1 MTNKINMHKEL
12 SGIFAHNKDGSYS
25 TQASRRATLHQIAD
39 DLKQL
44 GFFNLSVHGLKPKHI
59 EKIINH
65 WKNQNLKEG
74 TIKNRMSHLRW
85 LSQKI
90 NKPAIIARNNA
101 HYGIANRT
109 YVTNISKAKS
119 AESSVIGQVKDERLK
134 FTFLLQQEFG
144 LRREEAIKFQSK
156 FAVTHGKPGFI
167 RLKATWCKGG
177 RERYIPIETKR
188 QQALV
193 SELVHRFPLTSLI
206 PLDASYVDQLRKYEG
221 ECKRLGLMKMHGL
234 RHAYAQNRY
243 RELTGWRAP
252 SDNGPARKE
261 LSLIQKGKDFAAR
274 MTISH
279 ELGHGRESIT
289 AVYLGR

>member
-12 SGIFAHNKDGSYS
+12 SGILAHNKDGSHS

-65 WKNQNLKEG
+65 WKAQSLREG

-109 YVTNISKAKS
+109 YVTNISKAKYV
-119 AESSVIGQVKDERLK
+119 ENSVIGQVNDDRLK
-134 FTFLLQQEFG
+134 FSFLLQQEFG
-144 LRREEAIKFQSK
+144 LRREEAIKFQPK
-156 FAVTHGKPGFI
+156 FAVAHDKPGFI
-167 RLKATWCKGG
+167 RLKDSWCKGG
-177 RERYIPIETKR
+177 RERYIPIKTER

-193 SELVHRFPLTSLI
+193 RELIHRFPLTSLI
-206 PLDASYVDQLRKYEG
+206 PLDSSYVNQLRKYEG

-234 RHAYAQNRY
+234 RHTYSQSRY
-243 RELTGWRAP
+243 LEITGWKAP
-252 SDNGPARKE
+252 ADGGPCRQD
-261 LSLIQKGKDFAAR
+261 LSPKQKDVDHKAR
-274 MTISH
+274 MVISQ
-279 ELGHGRESIT
+279 ELGHEREAIT

>member
-1 MTNKINMHKEL
+1 ITMTNKINMHKEL
-12 SGIFAHNKDGSYS
+12 SVILAHNKDGSFS
-25 TQASRRATLHQIAD
+25 TQASRKATLHQIAG
-39 DLKQL
+39 DLKTL
-44 GFFNLSVHGLKPKHI
+44 GFFNLSVHGLKPKHV
-59 EKIINH
+59 EKIIDH
-65 WKNQNLKEG
+65 WKTQNLRAG

-101 HYGIANRT
+101 QYGIANRT

-119 AESSVIGQVKDERLK
+119 VESSVIGQVKDERLK

-144 LRREEAIKFQSK
+144 LRREEAIKFQPN
-156 FAVTHGKPGFI
+156 FAVTNNKPGFI

-193 SELVHRFPLTSLI
+193 RELVHRFPLTSLI
-206 PLDASYVDQLRKYEG
+206 PIDASYVDQLRKYEG

-234 RHAYAQNRY
+234 RHTYAQTRY
-243 RELTGWRAP
+243 YEMTGWKAPALGGPRAREL
-252 SDNGPARKE
+252 SKHQKNIDLEARLQISKE
-261 LSLIQKGKDFAAR
+261 LG
-274 MTISH
+274 
-279 ELGHGRESIT
+279 
-289 AVYLGR
+289 